1 VSPVWNGGADRGVLA
16 RNAAWRAH
24 DVTVDGDTTETSET
38 ADPTQ
43 APAATDNEHPEPQ
56 PERVSAEQLCDYVER
71 VSFATTLGRRGYQQS
86 EVDALMVKVA
96 ETLRAGEPLADLIR
110 HTHLTHVRLEDGYD
124 HNQVDD
130 FLAAVVDL
138 DPHAEARHEVARS
151 GFIGKL
157 FG

>member
-1 VSPVWNGGADRGVLA
+1 
-16 RNAAWRAH
+16 
-24 DVTVDGDTTETSET
+24 VTVDGDTTETSET

-43 APAATDNEHPEPQ
+43 TLEATDTEHPEPQ

-86 EVDALMVKVA
+86 EVDALLVKVG
-96 ETLRAGEPLADLIR
+96 ETLRAGEPIADLIR

-138 DPHAEARHEVARS
+138 DPHADARPEVAR
-151 GFIGKL
+151 GGLIAKL